1 MALSL
6 CYAGASWS
14 LWSYKLLTLLL
25 TLNCKIFKNILLVGS
40 VVSINQFSS
49 TTKGYFIVELL
60 KRKNF
65 TFSRIWIFIFTLC
78 ELRYWPSLNLTVS
91 FNVECLVE
99 AIRKILFIF
108 QSTNKRVF
116 FLQIDQSKV
125 KRQATGSP
133 LKILG
138 YEMGELDQ
146 EL

>member
-1 MALSL
+1 MNIHFHPLWIKILAKSKTDSL
-6 CYAGASWS
+6 
-14 LWSYKLLTLLL
+14 
-25 TLNCKIFKNILLVGS
+25 
-40 VVSINQFSS
+40 
-49 TTKGYFIVELL
+49 
-60 KRKNF
+60 
-65 TFSRIWIFIFTLC
+65 
-78 ELRYWPSLNLTVS
+78 S

-108 QSTNKRVF
+108 QATNKRVF